1 MASTPPRHTA
11 LRRAL
16 APVTLGL
23 VMLAIGSAACAQ
35 QADARVGPDFD
46 AALRGGR
53 AIFHDGIN
61 RQGGDVLASA
71 GNNVDLQ
78 GAKVACARCHGSD
91 GNGNREGG
99 LTAPALLWTALG
111 QARPASPGL
120 LPRSAYT
127 EATLLRALRQGL
139 DADGRP
145 LSSAMPRFTLAPRDE
160 ADLLTYLRALAS
172 AADRDPGIADHEILL
187 GGVLP
192 LSGPQADAGRAA
204 EAAIRACIEQGN
216 RSGGVFGRRIAWQAL
231 DAARLAPTEI
241 AQRLHA
247 QTLAVVAP
255 WWNELDSNEL
265 ALRLPGVPVI
275 GPLGAAAELDGQNAT
290 LFAVVPQLSD
300 QVRVLIDALAGGDLD
315 VVKPSTPTAPTLRR
329 LAVIPAPGPH
339 HRAAQRASQRQ
350 ALNHPDLELVAWQ
363 PKLGRSEAALMS
375 DAVTWLARQSF
386 DAVLVLGSPD
396 WMHAVATAT
405 DAPAVSP
412 QERRQAPL
420 LLGAFSELGRNVFDW
435 PQTVRN
441 RLRMSH
447 AQPTSLPP
455 DAGPLGRSLADIG
468 EQLTHPSLQGI
479 AYAASCLA
487 VEGLRR
493 TGREV
498 SRQRLRTAI
507 EEIRDFRTGVVGP
520 LSYSRS
526 NHVGSQGSAIVR
538 VGADGR
544 TLESVRAWRTPEAW

>member
-1 MASTPPRHTA
+1 MAVTPARPTA
-11 LRRAL
+11 LQRMFTPLAISLAL
-16 APVTLGL
+16 LTLG
-23 VMLAIGSAACAQ
+23 AGSAATAQ
-35 QADARVGPDFD
+35 QIDAD

-71 GNNVDLQ
+71 GSNVDLQ
-78 GAKVACARCHGSD
+78 GTKVACARCHGSD
-91 GNGNREGG
+91 GTGNREGG
-99 LTAPALLWTALG
+99 LTAPALLWPALG

-120 LPRSAYT
+120 LPRSAYSET
-127 EATLLRALRQGL
+127 TLLRALRQGI

-160 ADLLTYLRALAS
+160 ADLLSYLRVLGS
-172 AADRDPGIADHEILL
+172 AADRDPGIADDEIVL

-231 DAARLAPTEI
+231 DATRLAPTEI
-241 AQRLHA
+241 ALHLQA
-247 QTLAVVAP
+247 RTLAVIAP
-255 WWNELDSNEL
+255 WWNELGSNEL

-275 GPLGAAAELDGQNAT
+275 GPLGAAAELEGQNAT
-290 LFAVVPQLSD
+290 LFAVSPQLSD
-300 QVRVLIDALAGGDLD
+300 QARVLIDAFASGDLD
-315 VVKPSTPTAPTLRR
+315 LGKPSTATTPKIRR
-329 LAVIPAPGPH
+329 LAVIPVPGPN

-350 ALNHPDLELVAWQ
+350 ALNHPGLELVAWQ
-363 PKLGRSEAALMS
+363 PMLGRSEAALKR
-375 DAVTWLARQSF
+375 DAVTWLVRQSV

-396 WMHAVATAT
+396 WMHSVATAT
-405 DAPAVSP
+405 DAPVSAP
-412 QERRQAPL
+412 QAHREAPL

-435 PQTVRN
+435 PQSMRS
-441 RLRMSH
+441 RLRMSQT
-447 AQPTSLPP
+447 QPASPP
-455 DAGPLGRSLADIG
+455 PNEGALGRSPPDIR
-468 EQLTHPSLQGI
+468 EQLTHPSLQSV

-507 EEIRDFRTGVVGP
+507 EEIRDFRTGVMGP

-538 VGADGR
+538 ITADGR
-544 TLESVRAWRTPEAW
+544 SLESVRAWRTPEAW

>member
-1 MASTPPRHTA
+1 MAPMPPRHTA

-16 APVTLGL
+16 APCVLGL
-23 VMLAIGSAACAQ
+23 LMLTIGGGAWAQ
-35 QADARVGPDFD
+35 PTDED
-46 AALRGGR
+46 AALRSGR

-71 GNNVDLQ
+71 GSNVDLQ
-78 GAKVACARCHGSD
+78 GTKVACARCHGSD
-91 GNGNREGG
+91 GTGNREGG

-127 EATLLRALRQGL
+127 ETTLLRALRQGI

-160 ADLLTYLRALAS
+160 ADLLTYLRVLGS
-172 AADRDPGIADHEILL
+172 AADRDPGIADDEIVL

-216 RSGGVFGRRIAWQAL
+216 RSGGVFGRRITWQAL

-241 AQRLHA
+241 AKHLQAR
-247 QTLAVVAP
+247 TLAVIAP
-255 WWNELDSNEL
+255 WWNELGSNEL

-275 GPLGAAAELDGQNAT
+275 GPLGAAAELEGQNAM

-300 QVRVLIDALAGGDLD
+300 QVRVLIDAFAGGDLD
-315 VVKPSTPTAPTLRR
+315 AVKPPTATTPRMRR
-329 LAVIPAPGPH
+329 LAVITPPGPH
-339 HRAAQRASQRQ
+339 HRSAQRASQRQ
-350 ALNHPDLELVAWQ
+350 ALNHPELELVVWQ
-363 PKLGRSEAALMS
+363 PMLGRSEATLKR
-375 DAVTWLARQSF
+375 DAVSWLARQSV
-386 DAVLVLGSPD
+386 DAALVLGSPD
-396 WMHAVATAT
+396 WMHAVAAAT
-405 DAPAVSP
+405 DAPVSAP
-412 QERRQAPL
+412 QDLWQAPL
-420 LLGAFSELGRNVFDW
+420 LLGTFSELGRRVLDW
-435 PQTVRN
+435 PQSMRS

-447 AQPTSLPP
+447 AQPTSPPP
-455 DAGPLGRSLADIG
+455 DAGSLGRSLGDIG
-468 EQLTHPSLQGI
+468 EQVTHPSLQGV

-493 TGREV
+493 TGRDV

-507 EEIRDFRTGVVGP
+507 EEIRDFRTGVLGP

-538 VGADGR
+538 VTADGR
-544 TLESVRAWRTPEAW
+544 SLEPVRAWRTPEAW